1 MPALSPVPHATAH
14 PPRHPALDSDVLG
27 PSLPLLPLPLIPES
41 TRRAR
46 HVFLPSD
53 SRFKQAARFL
63 QALWREAEGL
73 PIGSYRDGAG
83 KVRKLGSFLTAKA
96 GQSGANFL
104 DPEHLPFV
112 NRALIYREIG
122 AVYDLTRLRQN
133 LLSSQPLVFNLFVPL
148 QQDPELA
155 TRVCAELFPGLLAR
169 VEGVD
174 FEHSPGRGEARFTA
188 DGTAFDLVIRGR
200 SLAGARIVLCLEVKY
215 SETAFE
221 TCPRFSG
228 RFDQIA
234 PDSGLFVDPAEPRL
248 RANPVQ
254 QLFRQHCL
262 AATMRQADLT
272 DQAVLVLVAPAHN
285 HLVQS
290 AAAAYAA
297 HLRDPAQGTIPFI
310 SLTLE
315 QIFAALAAAGRPE
328 HARALHRRY
337 TDFSRLTAVL
347 AAEIGGADHPARSAR
362 PDRRPP
368 SHRRARSDVARADA
382 APTRPRARSAAA

>member
-1 MPALSPVPHATAH
+1 MSAHLPAIRATARSPR
-14 PPRHPALDSDVLG
+14 PPGPDGLG

-41 TRRAR
+41 MRRAH
-46 HVFLPSD
+46 HVFLASD
-53 SRFKQAARFL
+53 GRFKQAARFL
-63 QALWREAEGL
+63 QGLWREEAGL
-73 PIGSYRDGAG
+73 PIGSCRDGTG
-83 KVRKLGSFLTAKA
+83 KIRKLGSFLTAKA

-148 QQDPELA
+148 QQDRELA
-155 TRVCAELFPGLLAR
+155 TRVCAELFPGLLAH
-169 VEGVD
+169 VEGID

-200 SLAGARIVLCLEVKY
+200 SATGARVGLYLEVKY

-228 RFDQIA
+228 RFDEIA
-234 PDSGLFVDPAEPRL
+234 PDSGLFIDPANPRL

-262 AATMRQADLT
+262 AATIRAADLT

-285 HLVQS
+285 HLVRS

-297 HLRDPAQGTIPFI
+297 HLRDPAHATIPFVA
-310 SLTLE
+310 LTLE
-315 QIFAALAAAGRPE
+315 QIFAALATAGRPE

-337 TDFSRLTAVL
+337 TDFGRLTAVL
-347 AAEIGGADHPARSAR
+347 AAEIGRTDQPAQSVW
-362 PDRRPP
+362 PDRRP
-368 SHRRARSDVARADA
+368 SSQRRAGSDAARAEV
-382 APTRPRARSAAA
+382 APARPRARSAAA